1 MKIIDMKKDDYMINR
16 IIALPQRWKN
26 GQIWDYSTVKRPDH
40 GFYTVLHGRCEYV
53 VNSGKSIVCN
63 AGDVLYIP
71 KGINY
76 TVHFSC
82 GSGESDKFCR
92 SLLINFRMKDAFGSD
107 AAFSDG
113 IKKISFDT
121 FGEISRAFLNI
132 IELYKQNRIPEIK
145 SAFFDIISK
154 LNKSKT
160 QTAADPIESVLKYI
174 DTHFTLPIMVPYLA
188 EMCAL
193 SETSFRRKFREAV
206 GESPVKYINSLRISK
221 SKELLRSSN
230 ITIDEI
236 TDFLSF
242 YDRAHFCK
250 TFKNH
255 TGTSPNTYRKKH
267 TANR

>member
-16 IIALPQRWKN
+16 IIALPQCWKN
-26 GQIWDYSTVKRPDH
+26 GQTWDYSTVKRPDH
-40 GFYTVLHGRCEYV
+40 GFYTVLRGKCEYV
-53 VNSGKSIVCN
+53 SSSGKTTVCN
-63 AGDVLYIP
+63 PGDVLYIP

-82 GSGESDKFCR
+82 GSENDKFCR
-92 SLLINFRMKDAFGSD
+92 SLLINFNIRDAFGSN
-107 AAFSDG
+107 AAFGAG

-121 FGEISRAFLNI
+121 FGEISKAFLNI
-132 IELYKQNRIPEIK
+132 IELYKQSRIPEIK
-145 SAFFDIISK
+145 SAFFDIISR
-154 LNKSKT
+154 LNKSRA
-160 QTAADPIESVLKYI
+160 QTSTDPVESVLKYI
-174 DTHFTLPIMVPYLA
+174 DTHFTSPVTVPHLA
-188 EMCAL
+188 EQCAL
-193 SETSFRRKFREAV
+193 SETSFRRKFKEAV

-236 TDFLSF
+236 ADFLSF

-250 TFKNH
+250 VFKSH
-255 TGTSPNTYRKKH
+255 TGVSPNAYRKKH